1 MSETHLFYRVSTLKA
16 YIRQRSRAIASF
28 NSVVIQVGSQKDVVA
43 MARATSTRTPS
54 RIERRLREGRGQ
66 GEGADYQPYLT
77 IRDVPS
83 KGRSHRDMH
92 LSGGRTMHFL
102 SDLEYRFA
110 IIADWQLPLYDLREQ
125 YPLPLEET
133 QAIAER
139 YGYRHPR
146 HPRTKD
152 DEPLTTDIVLTLR
165 TSDEHYDLACS
176 IKESVELG
184 SARNLEKLEIERQW
198 WIQRGCLWVLVT
210 DREIPPTF
218 AENIHYLNAY
228 RTISDRVA
236 LTKQELTT
244 VIGKLTE
251 MIEYRDLALSRVCS
265 ICDAALGL
273 EPGAS
278 LAIAYHLLATRRWHT
293 DLREA
298 LDASRPLTLLATPLP
313 SPVGFHGE
321 NAH

>member
-1 MSETHLFYRVSTLKA
+1 MLISGSVN
-16 YIRQRSRAIASF
+16 RAIASLML
-28 NSVVIQVGSQKDVVA
+28 VVLDVVRCGSQKDVVA
-43 MARATSTRTPS
+43 MARDKPS
-54 RIERRLREGRGQ
+54 RTHSRVDRRLREGRGQ

-110 IIADWQLPLYDLREQ
+110 IIANWQLPLHDLREQ

-133 QAIAER
+133 RAIAER
-139 YGYRHPR
+139 CGYRHPR

-176 IKESVELG
+176 IKESAELG
-184 SARNLEKLEIERQW
+184 SARTLEKLEIERQW
-198 WIQRGCLWVLVT
+198 WIQRGTPWVLVT
-210 DREIPPTF
+210 DQEISRAF
-218 AENIHYLNAY
+218 AENIHHLNAY
-228 RTISDRVA
+228 RTISDRVSP
-236 LTKQELTT
+236 TEQEFTT
-244 VIGKLTE
+244 VIDKLTE
-251 MIEYRDLALSRVCS
+251 IVERHDVALSRACS
-265 ICDAALGL
+265 SCDTALGL

-278 LAIAYHLLATRRWHT
+278 LAVAYHLLATRRWHT
-293 DLREA
+293 DLRVA
-298 LDASRPLTLLATPLP
+298 LDASRPLILLANPRP
-313 SPVGFHGE
+313 SPLRFPGE
-321 NAH
+321 NAC